1 MEGRIGPHCHQSGR
15 SPDVC
20 ALLRVRAKKLA
31 RAAECLIDSLTPGG
45 FWAPKRPKIS
55 DLRTPQTLM
64 PEKRTRSADQR
75 QQYQPKDEESPKQQ
89 QQVVVCQ
96 DQRFALRQI
105 GEQLGRGPMRVARD
119 HRVEPAR
126 RRLEKLPAPPREP
139 GG

>member
-1 MEGRIGPHCHQSGR
+1 MHGR
-15 SPDVC
+15 SD
-20 ALLRVRAKKLA
+20 RASLSSEWPLA
-31 RAAECLIDSLTPGG
+31 RRLRPFTRAREETRESRGMPDRFLTPGG

-96 DQRFALRQI
+96 DQRF
-105 GEQLGRGPMRVARD
+105 
-119 HRVEPAR
+119 
-126 RRLEKLPAPPREP
+126 
-139 GG
+139 